1 MRRFYIILT
10 LALLMSGGI
19 FGLRAQTPEGVV
31 IAHTPKSE
39 VKYIGSPSIA
49 ISPDGVIEGIES
61 EDGRFVA
68 VQWHPEYFGCT
79 KPMSR
84 FFQALVERVR

>member
-49 ISPDGVIEGIES
+49 ISPDDVYVVS
-61 EDGRFVA
+61 HDF
-68 VQWHPEYFGCT
+68 FG
-79 KPMSR
+79 K
-84 FFQALVERVR
+84 QADVDAHKVTTLCR